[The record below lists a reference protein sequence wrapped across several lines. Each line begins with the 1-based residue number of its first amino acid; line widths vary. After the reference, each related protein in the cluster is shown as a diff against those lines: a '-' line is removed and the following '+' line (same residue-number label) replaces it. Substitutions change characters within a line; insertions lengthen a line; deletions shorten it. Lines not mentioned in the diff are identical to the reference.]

1 MKTVQVAEF
10 KARFSEI
17 IDLVKLGEE
26 ICVVKG
32 KNNEVAGY
40 FSFKKN
46 KRKADLMGIWKSESG
61 YFMSKDFNKTT
72 EEEFGLNAQ

>member
-17 IDLVKLGEE
+17 IDLVKMGEE

-40 FSFKKN
+40 FSLKKN
-46 KRKADLMGIWKSESG
+46 KRKADLMGIWKNDSD
-61 YFMSKDFNKTT
+61 YFMSGDFNKTA
-72 EEEFGLNAQ
+72 EEEFSLGV

>member
-17 IDLVKLGEE
+17 IDLVKMGEE

-40 FSFKKN
+40 FSLKKN
-46 KRKADLMGIWKSESG
+46 KRKADLMGIWKNNSDYLMSG
-61 YFMSKDFNKTT
+61 DFNKTT
-72 EEEFGLNAQ
+72 EEEFSLGV